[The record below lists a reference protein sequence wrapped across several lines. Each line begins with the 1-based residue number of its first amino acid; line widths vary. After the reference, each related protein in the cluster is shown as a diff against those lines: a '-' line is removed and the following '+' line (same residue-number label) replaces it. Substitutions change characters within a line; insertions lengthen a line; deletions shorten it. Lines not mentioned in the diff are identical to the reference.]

1 MFMIALPIMEI
12 SLSNRPII
20 FFDLGYWKIEKN
32 ILKNIK
38 ERMLYYKVNF
48 PNKKNIS
55 INKFKKIFNKK
66 KINHFGPK
74 YYFDSNSESSFD
86 TIIKLLRE
94 N

>member
-1 MFMIALPIMEI
+1 MEI

-48 PNKKNIS
+48 PGNNHIS
-55 INKFKKIFNKK
+55 FNKFKKIFNQK
-66 KINHFGPK
+66 KINNFGPK
-74 YYFDSNSESSFD
+74 YFFDPIADSSFD
-86 TIIKLLRE
+86 TTIKLLRS